1 MILLC
6 ENMTSDIVLAT
17 ESCNKEGEGEG
28 KGKEESP
35 VWQGN
40 RNRTLWKKTCAKAA
54 LNVCSS

>member
-6 ENMTSDIVLAT
+6 KNMTSDIALAT
-17 ESCNKEGEGEG
+17 ELCNEGGEGEG
-28 KGKEESP
+28 KEEP
-35 VWQGN
+35 LVWQGN

>member
-6 ENMTSDIVLAT
+6 KNMTSDIALAT
-17 ESCNKEGEGEG
+17 ELCNKGGEGEG
-28 KGKEESP
+28 KEELL

>member
-6 ENMTSDIVLAT
+6 KNMTSDIALAT
-17 ESCNKEGEGEG
+17 EFCNEGGEGEG
-28 KGKEESP
+28 KEEP
-35 VWQGN
+35 LVWQGN